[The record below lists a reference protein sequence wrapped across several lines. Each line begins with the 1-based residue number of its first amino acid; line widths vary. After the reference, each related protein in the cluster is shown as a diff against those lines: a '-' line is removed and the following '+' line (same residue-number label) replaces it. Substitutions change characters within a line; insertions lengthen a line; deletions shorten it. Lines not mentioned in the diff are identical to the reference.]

1 MAQLF
6 ERVDLRG
13 EGEMLKIQQLL
24 EEALNS
30 RLQAAG
36 DELTDQDRQELLTTS
51 AAFMAQLRQFVV
63 VAEQHGDPPSAAR
76 RGKSRRRCSRE

>member
-30 RLQAAG
+30 RLQVCTEL
-36 DELTDQDRQELLTTS
+36 ELTAT
-51 AAFMAQLRQFVV
+51 AGVFV
-63 VAEQHGDPPSAAR
+63 
-76 RGKSRRRCSRE
+76 K